1 MIMDTEKFQE
11 NLNQTAKNVKEIVD
25 LKLELYTLIVIER
38 ISKAFTNF
46 LAILISTIFIIFF
59 LIFLS
64 FVFVA
69 WYESHFGSRVE
80 GYLITAAFFVVLAVA
95 VYFSRN
101 VLFLNPMIKGFTEAA
116 LEKEDTINSLKNDKN
131 EDE

>member
-1 MIMDTEKFQE
+1 MDTEKFE
-11 NLNQTAKNVKEIVD
+11 EKLTETAKNVREIVD
-25 LKLELYTLIVIER
+25 LKLELFTLIAIER

-46 LAILISTIFIIFF
+46 LAMLISTIFIIFF

-69 WYESHFGSRVE
+69 WYELHFGTRVE
-80 GYLITAAFFVVLAVA
+80 GYLITAAFFVILAVA
-95 VYFSRN
+95 VYFLRN

-116 LEKEDTINSLKNDKN
+116 FEKEETLNSLKNDKN
-131 EDE
+131 EDK

>member
-1 MIMDTEKFQE
+1 MDTNKFQE
-11 NLNQTAKNVKEIVD
+11 SLNETTKNVKKIVD

-59 LIFLS
+59 LIFLA

-69 WYESHFGSRVE
+69 WYEVHFGSRVE
-80 GYLITAAFFVVLAVA
+80 GYLITAAFFVILAVV

-101 VLFLNPMIKGFTEAA
+101 VLFLNPMIQGFTEAA
-116 LEKEDTINSLKNDKN
+116 FEKEETLNNIKKDKD